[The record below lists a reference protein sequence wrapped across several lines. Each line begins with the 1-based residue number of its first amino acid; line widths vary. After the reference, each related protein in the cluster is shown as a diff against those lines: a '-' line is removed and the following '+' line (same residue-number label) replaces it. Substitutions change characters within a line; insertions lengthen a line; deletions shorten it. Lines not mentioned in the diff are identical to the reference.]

1 MAENCIVEM
10 NHINMAF
17 GGNKVLDDV
26 HFDLR
31 AGEIHSVVGQNGA
44 GKSTLIKILNGLYQ
58 PVSGEIKV
66 YGRLVTLRR
75 PKDAQDLGMEFVH
88 QELNVCD
95 YLSVA
100 ENIYIGNLPR
110 TKTGL
115 VDNREMFSRAGELL
129 KMMGVDIPPQK
140 LVRDLRN
147 AEKQIVEIMKALTRE
162 SKIII
167 MDEPTSSLNEREK
180 ENFFAIVRRLKAQGI
195 SIIFISHF
203 IEDVIELSDR
213 VTVIKD
219 GRNNGFFNRAQL
231 DKDLLIETMMGQKI
245 SHVSFEANTDDHSKP
260 VVLEVRDLCSRKKL
274 KNISFSVREGSII
287 GVCGL
292 LGAGKT
298 EIARAIFGLDQV
310 DSGDVYVAGERI
322 ARPSPGAMI
331 SRKVIFL
338 SEDRKREGFIPLL
351 SIRENETLSIFKRI
365 SKGGFIRPKKQQ
377 EIAQKMADR
386 VTVKCTSIEQPVSKL
401 SGGNQQ
407 KVIIGRCLITEPKVF
422 MLDEPTR
429 GVDVGAKA
437 EIYRILQE
445 VARKGTAVIVFS
457 SELEELLNN
466 CSDIIVL
473 KQGKIVDIVKAE
485 GMTKNDLLK
494 MIG

>member
-1 MAENCIVEM
+1 MAENIIVEM
-10 NHINMAF
+10 NHINMSF

-26 HFDLR
+26 HYDLR
-31 AGEIHSVVGQNGA
+31 EGEIHSLVGQNGA

-58 PVSGEIKV
+58 PLSGEIRIN
-66 YGRLVTLRR
+66 GRPVTLRR
-75 PKDAQDLGMEFVH
+75 PKDAQDQGMEFVH

-110 TKTGL
+110 TKSGL
-115 VDNREMFSRAGELL
+115 VDNREMFKQAGELL
-129 KMMGVDIPPQK
+129 ETMGVDIPPQK

-162 SKIII
+162 SRIII

-180 ENFFAIVRRLKAQGI
+180 ENFFAIVRRLKAKGI

-219 GRNNGFFNRAQL
+219 GKNNGFFDRDQL

-245 SHVSFEANTDDHSKP
+245 SQVSFAANEADLSKP
-260 VVLEVRDLCSRKKL
+260 VVLEVRDLSSRKKL

-298 EIARAIFGLDQV
+298 EIARAIFGLDEV
-310 DSGDVYVAGERI
+310 DSGEVYVAGERI
-322 ARPSPGAMI
+322 ERPSPRAMI
-331 SRKVIFL
+331 ARKVILL
-338 SEDRKREGFIPLL
+338 SEDRKREGFIPML
-351 SIRENETLSIFKRI
+351 SIRENETLSILKRI
-365 SKGGFIRPKKQQ
+365 SSKGFINAAKQQ
-377 EIAQKMADR
+377 EIAEKMADR
-386 VTVKCTSIEQPVSKL
+386 VTVKRTSIEQPVSKL

-407 KVIIGRCLITEPKVF
+407 KVIIGRCLITEPRVF

-445 VARKGTAVIVFS
+445 VAKQGTAVIVFS

-473 KQGKIVDIVKAE
+473 KQGRIVDTVKAE